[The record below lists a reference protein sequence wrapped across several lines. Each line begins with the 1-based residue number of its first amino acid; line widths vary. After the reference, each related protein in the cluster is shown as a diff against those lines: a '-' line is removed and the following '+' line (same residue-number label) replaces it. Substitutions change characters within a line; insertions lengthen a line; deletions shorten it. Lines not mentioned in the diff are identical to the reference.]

1 MASRRPI
8 GLTPVESAIYW
19 DSSAI
24 LSALFRDAQSDEAMT
39 KAADPRAVHILSSL
53 AWSEV
58 HAVIARMERERVLAA
73 VLTDAAREALS
84 AGPWRYLNASPTR
97 IIVADLARRWPLRGA
112 GLWHLATAKVLQAD
126 IPGLALLSFDAKLSA
141 AARGEELASSS

>member
-1 MASRRPI
+1 V
-8 GLTPVESAIYW
+8 TTVESALYW

-24 LSALFRDAQSDEAMT
+24 LSALFRDAHSDEAT
-39 KAADPRAVHILSSL
+39 TRAADPRAVHVLSSL

-58 HAVIARMERERVLAA
+58 HAVIARMERERALAS

-84 AGPWRYLNASPTR
+84 SGPWRYLNASPTR

-112 GLWHLATAKVLQAD
+112 DLWHLATAKTLQAE
-126 IPGLALLSFDAKLSA
+126 IPSLALLSFDAKLSA
-141 AARGEELASSS
+141 AARGEGL